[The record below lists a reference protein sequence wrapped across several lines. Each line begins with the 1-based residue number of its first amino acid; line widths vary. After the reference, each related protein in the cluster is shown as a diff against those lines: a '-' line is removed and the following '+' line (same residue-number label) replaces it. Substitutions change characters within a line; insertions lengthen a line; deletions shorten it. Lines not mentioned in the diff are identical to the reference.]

1 MMKTSPSTLYL
12 NLLLRTPTELKFW
25 GDLTSFL
32 QHDVNN
38 YGIGHDGTPKLTTH
52 LHYIGLHMN
61 LHKAQKP
68 IKPKKRGHGGAI
80 RKKKWVHVTP
90 LR

>member
-1 MMKTSPSTLYL
+1 MM
-12 NLLLRTPTELKFW
+12 
-25 GDLTSFL
+25 
-32 QHDVNN
+32 NN

-80 RKKKWVHVTP
+80 QKKKTGACDALEINASVEGQN
-90 LR
+90 